1 MLLNYTGVF
10 IVLLWGIVFPII
22 LLLAQKLLSPNNPTP
37 GKMTTYECGLDTQG
51 DTWIRFKLSYFMY
64 ALIFVIFDVETIFL
78 YPWAMQFKTM
88 GVFGIVE
95 MVIFMA
101 ILILGFAYAWKE
113 GALEWM

>member
-1 MLLNYTGVF
+1 MLSNYTGIF
-10 IVLLWGIVFPII
+10 IVLLWGIIFPII
-22 LLLAQKLLSPNNPTP
+22 LLWAQKLLSPNNPTP
-37 GKMTTYECGLDTQG
+37 AKLLTYECGLDTRG

-64 ALIFVIFDVETIFL
+64 ALIFVVFDVETIFL
-78 YPWAMQFKTM
+78 YPWAMQFNNM
-88 GVFGIVE
+88 GIFGIVE

>member
-10 IVLLWGIVFPII
+10 IVLLWGIIFPII
-22 LLLAQKLLSPNNPTP
+22 LLWAQKLLSPNNPTP
-37 GKMTTYECGLDTQG
+37 AKLLTYECGLDTQG

-78 YPWAMQFKTM
+78 YPWAMQFKNM

>member
-1 MLLNYTGVF
+1 MLINYTGIF
-10 IVLLWGIVFPII
+10 IVLLWGIIFPII
-22 LLLAQKLLSPNNPTP
+22 LLWAQKLLSPNNPTP
-37 GKMTTYECGLDTQG
+37 AKLLTYECGLDTQG

-64 ALIFVIFDVETIFL
+64 ALLFVVFDVETIFL
-78 YPWAMQFKTM
+78 YPWAMQFQNL

-95 MVIFMA
+95 MVIFMT